1 MNNKDTKI
9 YIKRYLRTINK
20 KIGDRI
26 MNDLRL
32 DSFELGVEI
41 GELFQRV
48 SKLIPQG
55 AGKTEDGRHM
65 RMMIFR
71 FKQQTIDFC
80 QRGEQRTMDRGLK
93 AALKAVEEWEA

>member
-1 MNNKDTKI
+1 MDINNTKI
-9 YIKRYLRTINK
+9 YLKRYLRTINA

-26 MNDLRL
+26 MNDQRL

-55 AGKTEDGRHM
+55 VLKTEDGRHM
-65 RMMIFR
+65 RMMIFY

-80 QRGEQRTMDRGLK
+80 QHDKQKTMDRGLN